1 MVNSTH
7 KKYPVPNRDSREK
20 LVVTWTKNCEGSDF
34 RLMECLNNKTFQ
46 SHFVVYPAPES
57 RKLDLFGLY
66 GRRNNVSTHFISE
79 NIFLAQ
85 FHYKDVF

>member
-1 MVNSTH
+1 
-7 KKYPVPNRDSREK
+7 
-20 LVVTWTKNCEGSDF
+20 
-34 RLMECLNNKTFQ
+34 MECLNNKTFQ

-57 RKLDLFGLY
+57 RKLDLFGFY